1 MKRHRKSRW
10 LVLGVFLFVVVLG
23 PALGSP
29 ARVVGQDQTPTLVPP
44 PPRTLPPGI
53 RSTPEPTPVP
63 PVDNTPA
70 PPGEPGT
77 PEPIAT
83 PVALLPVSGG
93 STSGTN
99 QIFYLVLALGG
110 LGLLAVGL
118 RLARPSRT
126 E

>member
-1 MKRHRKSRW
+1 MKHHRKSRW
-10 LVLGVFLFVVVLG
+10 LVFGVFLLIVTLG

-77 PEPIAT
+77 PEPTAT
-83 PVALLPVSGG
+83 PIALLPVSGG
-93 STSGTN
+93 STSGTDS
-99 QIFYLVLALGG
+99 IIYLALALGG